1 MLITM
6 GLLRFFLIIFSIYL
20 TFRVLTTYIFPWLV
34 KRSVRKYQERFYEQ
48 NPHLKPD
55 QPRKDGQVT
64 IEKVGREESGNVP
77 ENIGEYTEY
86 EDIK

>member
-1 MLITM
+1 M
-6 GLLRFFLIIFSIYL
+6 
-20 TFRVLTTYIFPWLV
+20 
-34 KRSVRKYQERFYEQ
+34 KKYQEKFYEQ
-48 NPHLKPD
+48 NPHLKRD
-55 QPRKDGQVT
+55 QPRKEGEVT